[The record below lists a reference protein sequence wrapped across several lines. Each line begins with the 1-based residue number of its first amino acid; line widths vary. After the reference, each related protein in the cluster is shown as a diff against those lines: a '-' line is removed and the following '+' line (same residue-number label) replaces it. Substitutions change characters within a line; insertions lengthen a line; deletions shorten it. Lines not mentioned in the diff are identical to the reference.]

1 MDPREEERI
10 NLGQDPQKKD
20 VDIRRPEIEPDLREG
35 LDVEKNDR
43 VANPPHT
50 NTGPISAPKF
60 GSAGS
65 GGAGYEGNL
74 PKD

>member
-1 MDPREEERI
+1 MDPREAERV
-10 NLGQDPQKKD
+10 NLGKDAKDD
-20 VDIRRPEIEPDLREG
+20 VDVRRPEIEPDRREG
-35 LDVEKNDR
+35 LEVEKDDDQ

-50 NTGPISAPKF
+50 DSRGFLAPKF

-65 GGAGYEGNL
+65 GGAEYEGGL